1 MATLV
6 LTGDVTV
13 GRTKD
18 YIQADLWKK
27 QCFIQLDLDKDPDQ
41 AVKQT
46 FSFLLTPA
54 GVAGFAESTPRRF
67 GKYRRVSAEWK

>member
-46 FSFLLTPA
+46 FSFLLNELNKDLLRANKKDPNEMTFY
-54 GVAGFAESTPRRF
+54 FA
-67 GKYRRVSAEWK
+67 K